1 MTYDPQR
8 PQRGTPQDP
17 AKGSSDQHGAQSTE
31 PQSRSYQ
38 PREEPRPVAHKPKRN
53 RNLLFGVLG
62 LVAVAGIIAGLT
74 ASRGTSTPTAA
85 IRPHVPIRHIPAHA
99 PVNHPTTT
107 RRLIGTLNST
117 GSRTSGN
124 FVVPS
129 STATAHYSYTC
140 PAGTGASSFNAQL
153 SNGSNSQIIAR
164 TSGTSGSQFVT
175 VHPNAGGTYHISA
188 QSRCPYRVQVYTN
201 K

>member
-1 MTYDPQR
+1 MTYDPQG
-8 PQRGTPQDP
+8 PQRGPQDP
-17 AKGSSDQHGAQSTE
+17 AKGSGDQRGAHETE

-38 PREEPRPVAHKPKRN
+38 PRQEPRTVAHKPKRN
-53 RNLLFGVLG
+53 RNILFGILG
-62 LVAVAGIIAGLT
+62 LLAVAGIITGLT
-74 ASRGTSTPTAA
+74 ASRGTSNPTAA
-85 IRPHVPIRHIPAHA
+85 IRRVPIRHAPVHA
-99 PVNHPTTT
+99 PVNNGT
-107 RRLIGTLNST
+107 RRLLGTLNST

-129 STATAHYSYTC
+129 GTVTAHYSYAC

-153 SNGSNSQIIAR
+153 SSGSNNQTIAR

-188 QSRCPYRVQVYTN
+188 QSRCPYRVQIYTR
-201 K
+201 